1 MTKNVETGPNG
12 PLPHEILEMYPN
24 QSPIRRP
31 GKVNSWDN
39 TDFRAAVKATVK
51 HQCTSLVSCGL
62 TALSLTASPLTS
74 PSYNR
79 RNIDGRLRGVL
90 ALSLRAE
97 GYHVAVNLD
106 TSGTFNQKVAD
117 TALGRMQAAGVQFM
131 NLFSINGELFRD
143 WRSTNPSADETVP
156 YLDHYNVLAVWHIRP
171 ICLLTLQ
178 WLHNTL
184 FRYFCWSI
192 RSHNPIYE
200 GGKAFSNHSG
210 KNLDPCNTL

>member
-1 MTKNVETGPNG
+1 MTTNVETGPNG
-12 PLPHEILEMYPN
+12 PLPQEILEMYPN

-39 TDFRAAVKATVK
+39 TDFRAAVKATGK
-51 HQCTSLVSCGL
+51 HQFIIVGTSTDVCV
-62 TALSLTASPLTS
+62 AF
-74 PSYNR
+74 
-79 RNIDGRLRGVL
+79 L

-143 WRSTNPSADETVP
+143 LRSTIPSADETVP
-156 YLDHYNVLAVWHIRP
+156 YLD
-171 ICLLTLQ
+171 Q
-178 WLHNTL
+178 
-184 FRYFCWSI
+184 
-192 RSHNPIYE
+192 
-200 GGKAFSNHSG
+200 
-210 KNLDPCNTL
+210 